1 MSGECD
7 LCGSTEH
14 VENYHSSHSVQRGC
28 YERRPVQTARGLSVD
43 YLLVFC
49 VAFVIE
55 LCATGYT
62 LSIAKERYDRAIA
75 FSVILTLLN
84 AGVFFLA
91 MDNRV
96 LLAPSALGEI
106 LGTVTMLR
114 FGHR

>member
-1 MSGECD
+1 M
-7 LCGSTEH
+7 
-14 VENYHSSHSVQRGC
+14 
-28 YERRPVQTARGLSVD
+28 D

-75 FSVILTLLN
+75 FSVMLTLLN
-84 AGVFFLA
+84 AGVFFVA

-106 LGTVTMLR
+106 LGTVTMLWFSGSR
-114 FGHR
+114 TSRQH